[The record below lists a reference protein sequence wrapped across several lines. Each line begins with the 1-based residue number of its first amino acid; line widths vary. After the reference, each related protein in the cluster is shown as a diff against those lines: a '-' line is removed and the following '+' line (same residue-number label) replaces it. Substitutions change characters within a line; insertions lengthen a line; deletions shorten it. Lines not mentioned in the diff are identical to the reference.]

1 MNLSDILY
9 WDFPDGSDSKKS
21 AWNTGDLG
29 SIPGLGRSPGVGGG
43 NPLQDSCL
51 GNFIDYSP
59 WGHKGSDMKAT
70 NAFTF
75 LLLFLCS

>member
-1 MNLSDILY
+1 MNLSDILC

-59 WGHKGSDMKAT
+59 LSFDTKVQ
-70 NAFTF
+70 NAKLR
-75 LLLFLCS
+75 LL